1 MFTMLQWIC
10 IVFLLLCAWAAYKVK
25 RKFFKDINS
34 PDLTNEILGNPKL
47 NFKNKE
53 WEVEELEEQGF
64 QVFNIK
70 EDIIFGDL
78 KFEKNKVVI
87 IDKTPEPGK
96 GDIVLVVVGG
106 NEKKGDRIMMYQVK
120 TKHKNGMFTVTRDID
135 KRKITTEKIIG
146 KVVYK
151 QE

>member
-1 MFTMLQWIC
+1 MFTMLQWIY
-10 IVFLLLCAWAAYKVK
+10 IVFLLLCAWAVYEVK

-47 NFKNKE
+47 NFNDKE

-64 QVFNIK
+64 QVFNVK

-87 IDKTPEPGK
+87 IDKTQ
-96 GDIVLVVVGG
+96 
-106 NEKKGDRIMMYQVK
+106 NQEKEI
-120 TKHKNGMFTVTRDID
+120 
-135 KRKITTEKIIG
+135 
-146 KVVYK
+146 
-151 QE
+151 